1 MAITLIATPGASNAN
16 TYTTLADAETYFE
29 SRLHKTDWTD
39 ATDANKNIALVWA
52 TRLLDDYII
61 WDGMVASS
69 TQALMWPRTLVYDTE
84 GYPVNSGTIP
94 SFLAEATAEFG
105 MFLLADDVSIEKGE
119 KGFKR
124 LTLPG
129 LDIYTDKRDR
139 KGVVPQSVYAMIR
152 DYGVLPSR
160 QTPLL
165 QRG

>member
-1 MAITLIATPGASNAN
+1 MTITIIATPGASNAN
-16 TYTTLADAETYFE
+16 SYVTLANAETFFE

-39 ATDANKNIALVWA
+39 ATDANKNIALAWA
-52 TRLLDDYII
+52 TRLLDDYIA
-61 WDGMVASS
+61 WDGMIASS
-69 TQALMWPRTLVYDTE
+69 TQALMWPRTLIHNTE
-84 GYPVNSGTIP
+84 GYPVSSGSIP
-94 SFLAEATAEFG
+94 SFLSEATSEFG

-139 KGVVPQSVYAMIR
+139 KGVIPQSVFAMVR
-152 DYGVLPSR
+152 DYGELAGQQPR
-160 QTPLL
+160 LL